1 MIIPQQAKVQDL
13 DPSNNQR
20 GSVVT
25 RHMAHRIAAARMW
38 LDRRGVTAVEYGIV
52 AAFLCLSLLAVFA
65 KFGNVLS
72 TMFSKVSTSI

>member
-1 MIIPQQAKVQDL
+1 MKQHLSAIIAGTRVQ
-13 DPSNNQR
+13 
-20 GSVVT
+20 
-25 RHMAHRIAAARMW
+25 

-72 TMFSKVSTSI
+72 TMFSKVTTSI